1 MAEETFLLTRG
12 VLRPM
17 QRNDENKWPVYRI
30 CGFNVS
36 SNFPFVDS
44 LIRTDQAPDL
54 RFVLGDAPTSA
65 PLPES
70 VEPDYES
77 ELLAVSGA
85 PALRIYRTVEY
96 DILQIPG
103 QEAIYVGAE
112 EISVASGAEPQLYRI
127 EHDFFSLSFPYYL
140 ERRGHTVL
148 HASAVERDGKAA
160 AFLGLPGAGKST
172 LAAFLTSRGWRCLS
186 DDLLFAIPGDEVY
199 VQPSHPNLRLWK
211 TVAERLLGS
220 VSGWPEVAPGTPKY
234 IVPIETSGLGS
245 HSDKAARL
253 HRVYLPTRSR
263 KTEAETVRITEVTP
277 LEAIIALV
285 THSMLPRIPHFL
297 GWEKRRITQLAEIAR
312 RVAFRRLVYTDGLDN
327 LPALEDAVIAD
338 IADTSPLANAE

>member
-1 MAEETFLLTRG
+1 MERD
-12 VLRPM
+12 
-17 QRNDENKWPVYRI
+17 DENKWPVYRI

-44 LIRTDQAPDL
+44 LIRTDQTPDL
-54 RFVLGDAPTSA
+54 RFVLEDAPMGV

-70 VEPDYES
+70 VEPVYES

-85 PALRIYRTVEY
+85 SALRIYQTVEY

-103 QEAIYVGAE
+103 QKAIYIGAE
-112 EISVASGAEPQLYRI
+112 EISVAPGAESQLYRI

-148 HASAVERDGKAA
+148 HASAVEREGKAA

-172 LAAFLTSRGWRCLS
+172 LAAFLTSRGWSCLS
-186 DDLLFAIPGDEVY
+186 DDLLLAIPGSEVY

-211 TVAERLLGS
+211 SVAERLLGS
-220 VSGWPEVAPGTPKY
+220 VSGLPEVAPGTPKY
-234 IVPIETSGLGS
+234 IVPIETSGLGAY
-245 HSDKAARL
+245 SDKAAKL

-263 KTEAETVRITEVTP
+263 NTESETVRITEISP

-285 THSMLPRIPHFL
+285 THSMLPRIPHSL
-297 GWEKRRITQLAEIAR
+297 GWEKRRMTQLAEIAR
-312 RVAFRRLVYTDGLDN
+312 GVAFRRMVYTDGFHN
-327 LPALEDAVIAD
+327 LPTLEDALIAD
-338 IADTSPLANAE
+338 MADISPLANAE